1 MDLFHGI
8 AGLRSLPPRT
18 VLSVGNFDGI
28 HLGHRQILS
37 TMQAIAAERGAA
49 GLTVVTFEP
58 HPLTVLRPDL
68 APPRLTPSGLKQ
80 ELLAAGGVDHLVIL
94 PPEPEVLN
102 LEAEAFWQI
111 LRDEVAPVVM
121 VEGATFNFGKGRRG
135 TIQRLRQWSAQSRV
149 QLVEIEPI
157 LAVLTG
163 FWQTPVSSSMI
174 RWLLGHG
181 RARDA
186 AICLGRPHVLEGTVV
201 KGFQRGRAL
210 GIPTANLDCGDQ
222 MVPLEGVY
230 AARCTLDGVAWPVA
244 LSIGTMPTFG
254 EHQRQVE
261 AHLLDFSADLY
272 GQTLRVEVL
281 DWLRDQWRFPNIEGL
296 QAQMA
301 LDLEHVRQRQA
312 LHPERPL
319 AVLQANAH

>member
-1 MDLFHGI
+1 
-8 AGLRSLPPRT
+8 
-18 VLSVGNFDGI
+18 
-28 HLGHRQILS
+28 
-37 TMQAIAAERGAA
+37 
-49 GLTVVTFEP
+49 
-58 HPLTVLRPDL
+58 VLRPDL
-68 APPRLTPSGLKQ
+68 APPRLTPPGLKQ
-80 ELLAAGGVDHLVIL
+80 ELLAAAGVDYLVIL

-102 LEAEAFWQI
+102 LEAEAFWDI
-111 LRDEVAPVVM
+111 LRDEVVPVAM
-121 VEGATFNFGKGRRG
+121 VEGQSFNFGKGRRG
-135 TIQRLRQWSAQSRV
+135 TIQRLREWCAASSV
-149 QLVEIEPI
+149 HLCEIDSVLAI
-157 LAVLTG
+157 LTD

-186 AICLGRPHVLEGTVV
+186 AICLGRPYVLEGTVV

-230 AARCTLDGVAWPVA
+230 AARCTVDGSACPAA

-254 EHQRQVE
+254 EHHRQIE
-261 AHLLDFSADLY
+261 AHLLDFSGDLY
-272 GQTLRVEVL
+272 GQILRVEVI
-281 DWLRDQWRFPNIEGL
+281 DWLRDQWRFPSVEGL

-301 LDLEHVRQRQA
+301 FDLEHVRQRQS

-319 AVLQANAH
+319 AML